1 MNAVTPD
8 FAVANVVTHFEK
20 LPEVFLETYR
30 RDLMAWAVRRDSPRM
45 TLRLLRKPGG
55 DGGVLDICHVQQ
67 TVELM
72 VETYRHPVS
81 GEVKVMVGPA
91 SNFDVEMIEYHSQ
104 ALPGIVAARATAA
117 RVWANRNVVV
127 EPRFERIPDAFVRHY
142 AISFQAWVNDFRKH
156 GTRCCIRFDLAPGE
170 QPGIDDGGRPVQ
182 KGAWLEAYVDWE
194 DPSNPRLLI
203 RPVDEHAQELI
214 EQHTAEM
221 RRHWR
226 S

>member
-1 MNAVTPD
+1 MNAIT
-8 FAVANVVTHFEK
+8 THFEK
-20 LPEVFLETYR
+20 LPEVFLKTYR

-104 ALPGIVAARATAA
+104 ALPQIVAARAVAA
-117 RVWANRNVVV
+117 RARMTRD
-127 EPRFERIPDAFVRHY
+127 EPIPVYPERIPDAFWKHY
-142 AISFQAWVNDFRKH
+142 AVSFEAWVKSLRR
-156 GTRCCIRFDLAPGE
+156 GLLRCIKFDRPPGE
-170 QPGIDDGGRPVQ
+170 PLKLDGEGREIEE
-182 KGAWLEAYVDWE
+182 GAWFGAYVDWD
-194 DPSNPRLLI
+194 DPANPRLLI
-203 RPVDEHAQELI
+203 QPVDEHAEQLI

>member
-20 LPEVFLETYR
+20 LPEVFLKTYR
-30 RDLMAWAVRRDSPRM
+30 RDLMAWAARRDSPRM

-91 SNFDVEMIEYHSQ
+91 SNFDAEIIEYHSQ
-104 ALPGIVAARATAA
+104 ALPEIVAARATAA
-117 RVWANRNVVV
+117 RTWAKRNVEIRPVL
-127 EPRFERIPDAFVRHY
+127 ERIPDEFARYYWV
-142 AISFQAWVNDFRKH
+142 SFEAWVSDFRLH
-156 GTRCCIRFDLAPGE
+156 GTRCCIEFDRPPG
-170 QPGIDDGGRPVQ
+170 QPPKLDGEGRKIKEGV
-182 KGAWLEAYVDWE
+182 WLEAYMDWD
-194 DPSNPRLLI
+194 DPANPRLLI
-203 RPVDEHAQELI
+203 RPVDEHAEQLI
-214 EQHTAEM
+214 EKHTAEM
-221 RRHWR
+221 RRHWK
-226 S
+226 